1 MYILFSGGLAMYT
14 KVQSWGGSQG
24 IRLPKKLIDM
34 MGIQVNESVELIA
47 DRNRII
53 IQKPK
58 KYDLKTLFSGYTG
71 EKPEE
76 FWDGPKGREEW

>member
-1 MYILFSGGLAMYT
+1 
-14 KVQSWGGSQG
+14 
-24 IRLPKKLIDM
+24 
-34 MGIQVNESVELIA
+34 MGIHVNDSVELLA
-47 DRNRII
+47 DRNKII

-58 KYDLKTLFSGYTG
+58 KYDLKTLFDGYTG

>member
-1 MYILFSGGLAMYT
+1 MYILSPGGVAMLT

-24 IRLPKKLIDM
+24 IRLPKKIIEL
-34 MGIQVNESVELIA
+34 MGIQVNDSVELLA
-47 DRNRII
+47 DRNKII
-53 IQKPK
+53 IQKPQ
-58 KYDLKTLFSGYTG
+58 KYDLKTLFAGYTG

>member
-1 MYILFSGGLAMYT
+1 MYILSSRGVAMLT

-24 IRLPKKLIDM
+24 IRLPKKLIDT
-34 MGIQVNESVELIA
+34 MGIHVNDSVELLVN
-47 DRNRII
+47 RNMII

-58 KYDLKTLFSGYTG
+58 KYDLKTLFAGYTG

-76 FWDGPKGREEW
+76 FWDGTKGREE

>member
-1 MYILFSGGLAMYT
+1 MYT

-24 IRLPKKLIDM
+24 IRLPKKIIDM
-34 MGIQVNESVELIA
+34 MGIQVNDSVELIA

-58 KYDLKTLFSGYTG
+58 KYDLKTLFADYTG
-71 EKPEE
+71 GKQKEY
-76 FWDGPKGREEW
+76 WDGPRGREEW

>member
-1 MYILFSGGLAMYT
+1 
-14 KVQSWGGSQG
+14 
-24 IRLPKKLIDM
+24 
-34 MGIQVNESVELIA
+34 MGIQVNDSVELLVN
-47 DRNRII
+47 RNMII

-58 KYDLKTLFSGYTG
+58 KYDLKTLFDGYTG

>member
-1 MYILFSGGLAMYT
+1 MLT

-24 IRLPKKLIDM
+24 IRLPKKLIDT
-34 MGIQVNESVELIA
+34 MGIHVNDSVELLVN
-47 DRNRII
+47 RNMII

-58 KYDLKTLFSGYTG
+58 KYDLKTLFAGYTG

-76 FWDGPKGREEW
+76 FWDGTKGREE

>member
-1 MYILFSGGLAMYT
+1 MHILSPGGVVMLA

-24 IRLPKKLIDM
+24 IRLPKKIIDI
-34 MGIQVNESVELIA
+34 MGIHVNDSVELLA
-47 DRNRII
+47 DRNKII

-58 KYDLKTLFSGYTG
+58 KYDLKTLFAGYSG

-76 FWDGPKGREEW
+76 FWDGHKGREEW

>member
-1 MYILFSGGLAMYT
+1 MQI

-24 IRLPKKLIDM
+24 IRLPKKIIEM
-34 MGIQVNESVELIA
+34 MGIQVNDAVELIA

-53 IQKPK
+53 IQKPN
-58 KYDLKTLFSGYTG
+58 KYDLKTLFFGYTG

-76 FWDGPKGREEW
+76 FWDGPKGREE

>member
-1 MYILFSGGLAMYT
+1 MYT

-34 MGIQVNESVELIA
+34 MGIQVNDSVELIV

-58 KYDLKTLFSGYTG
+58 KYDLKTLFSGHTG
-71 EKPEE
+71 ETLEE
-76 FWDGPKGREEW
+76 FLDGPKVREEW

>member
-1 MYILFSGGLAMYT
+1 MLT

-24 IRLPKKLIDM
+24 IRLPKKLIDT
-34 MGIQVNESVELIA
+34 MGIHVNDSVELLVN
-47 DRNRII
+47 RNMII

-58 KYDLKTLFSGYTG
+58 KYDLKTLFDGYTG

>member
-1 MYILFSGGLAMYT
+1 MYIRSSRGVAMLT

-24 IRLPKKLIDM
+24 IRLPKKLIDT
-34 MGIQVNESVELIA
+34 MGIHVNDSVELLVN
-47 DRNRII
+47 RNMII

-58 KYDLKTLFSGYTG
+58 KYDLKTLFAGYTG

-76 FWDGPKGREEW
+76 FWDGTKGREE

>member
-1 MYILFSGGLAMYT
+1 MYT

-34 MGIQVNESVELIA
+34 MGIQVNDSVELIV

-58 KYDLKTLFSGYTG
+58 KYDLKTLFSSYTG
-71 EKPEE
+71 ETPEE

>member
-1 MYILFSGGLAMYT
+1 MYT
-14 KVQSWGGSQG
+14 KVQSWGGSQV
-24 IRLPKKLIDM
+24 IILTKKLIDM
-34 MGIQVNESVELIA
+34 MGIQVNDSVELIV

-71 EKPEE
+71 ETPEE

>member
-1 MYILFSGGLAMYT
+1 MYILSSGGVAMLA

-24 IRLPKKLIDM
+24 IRLPKKIIDL
-34 MGIQVNESVELIA
+34 MGIHVNDSVELLA
-47 DRNRII
+47 DRNKII

-58 KYDLKTLFSGYTG
+58 KYDLKTLFDGYTG
-71 EKPEE
+71 EKPKE

>member
-1 MYILFSGGLAMYT
+1 MYT

-34 MGIQVNESVELIA
+34 LEIQVNDSVELIA
-47 DRNRII
+47 EKNRII

-58 KYDLKTLFSGYTG
+58 KYDLKTLFTGYKG
-71 EKPEE
+71 GKPDE
-76 FWDGPKGREEW
+76 FWDGPQGREEL

>member
-1 MYILFSGGLAMYT
+1 MYILSCGGVVMLT

-24 IRLPKKLIDM
+24 IRLPKKIIDLM
-34 MGIQVNESVELIA
+34 EIHVNDSVELLA
-47 DRNRII
+47 DRNKII

-58 KYDLKTLFSGYTG
+58 KYDLKTLFDGYTG

>member
-1 MYILFSGGLAMYT
+1 MLT

-24 IRLPKKLIDM
+24 IRLPKKIIEL
-34 MGIQVNESVELIA
+34 MGIQVNDSVELLA
-47 DRNRII
+47 DRNKII

-58 KYDLKTLFSGYTG
+58 KYDLKTLFAGYTG

-76 FWDGPKGREEW
+76 FWDGTKGREE

>member
-1 MYILFSGGLAMYT
+1 MYILSTGGVVMFT

-24 IRLPKKLIDM
+24 IRLPKKIIDI
-34 MGIQVNESVELIA
+34 MGIHVNDSVELLA
-47 DRNRII
+47 DRNKII

-58 KYDLKTLFSGYTG
+58 KYDLKTLFDGYTG

>member
-1 MYILFSGGLAMYT
+1 MYA

-24 IRLPKKLIDM
+24 IRLPKKIIDM
-34 MGIQVNESVELIA
+34 MGIHLNESVELII
-47 DRNRII
+47 DRDRII

-76 FWDGPKGREEW
+76 FWDSPKGREEW

>member
-1 MYILFSGGLAMYT
+1 MLA

-24 IRLPKKLIDM
+24 IRLPKKLIDT
-34 MGIQVNESVELIA
+34 MGISVNDSVELLA
-47 DRNRII
+47 DKNKII
-53 IQKPK
+53 IQKIK
-58 KYDLKTLFSGYTG
+58 KYDLKTLFAGYAG

>member
-1 MYILFSGGLAMYT
+1 MFT

-24 IRLPKKLIDM
+24 IRLPKKIIDLM
-34 MGIQVNESVELIA
+34 EIHVNDSVELLA
-47 DRNRII
+47 DRNKII

-58 KYDLKTLFSGYTG
+58 KYDLKTLFDGYTG

>member
-1 MYILFSGGLAMYT
+1 MYILSFKGVVMLT

-24 IRLPKKLIDM
+24 IRLPKKIIDL
-34 MGIQVNESVELIA
+34 MGIQVNDSVELLVN
-47 DRNRII
+47 RNMII

-58 KYDLKTLFSGYTG
+58 KYDLKTLFAGYTG

-76 FWDGPKGREEW
+76 F